1 MDTVGGDYR
10 MNEQNFLENY
20 LWPSADRLDRTFTHP
35 LPKIEGLKKCGDF
48 IVQCEYEDTFST
60 NIMTKYES
68 DTLGVILKEVYK
80 NTQNKVTGVF
90 VRLVGTM
97 SLVKPGYPRLS
108 LDAAVSNVNLFTG
121 EREDIKTT
129 VAIHLRQV
137 DPEQRKKVFQ
147 GFSEQAKEAGISYQ
161 EREVE
166 YAPDF
171 WGSIWVTQLKGIN
184 LDIIRKLRDYAWSA
198 YKRLMEETEE
208 KTPFD
213 YRPMQENSIFNSS
226 RREHLSFK
234 RMGLS
239 VPVEAQAAFF
249 SVLVSGI

>member
-1 MDTVGGDYR
+1 
-10 MNEQNFLENY
+10 MNEKDFLENY
-20 LWPSADRLDRTFTHP
+20 LWPSGDRLDRTFTHP
-35 LPKIEGLKKCGDF
+35 LPNIEGLKKCGEF
-48 IVQCEYEDTFST
+48 IVQGELEDTFST

-68 DTLGVILKEVYK
+68 DTLGVRLVEVYK
-80 NTQNKVTGVF
+80 NSQNKVTGVF

-97 SLVKPGYPRLS
+97 SLVKTGYPCLA
-108 LDAAVSNVNLFTG
+108 LDAAVSNVNLATG

-129 VAIHLRQV
+129 VAIHLPQV

-161 EREVE
+161 ERQSD
-166 YAPDF
+166 ALPDF
-171 WGSIWVTQLKGIN
+171 WGPVWLAQSKGADF
-184 LDIIRKLRDYAWSA
+184 DIIRKLRDYAWSS
-198 YKRLMEETEE
+198 YERLIEETEE

-213 YRPMQENSIFNSS
+213 YRPFQEHMIFNTA

-239 VPVEAQAAFF
+239 VAEEAQAAFF
-249 SVLVSGI
+249 SVLVSGV

>member
-1 MDTVGGDYR
+1 MDEKG
-10 MNEQNFLENY
+10 FLENY
-20 LWPSADRLDRTFTHP
+20 LWPSGDRLDRTFTHP
-35 LPKIEGLKKCGDF
+35 LPSIEGLKKCGDF
-48 IVQCEYEDTFST
+48 IVQCEHEDTFST

-68 DTLGVILKEVYK
+68 DVSGVIFKEVYK

-97 SLVKPGYPRLS
+97 SLVKIGYPRLS

-129 VAIHLRQV
+129 VAIHMPQV
-137 DPEQRKKVFQ
+137 DPEQRKKAFE
-147 GFSEQAKEAGISYQ
+147 GFSEQAKEAGVSCR
-161 EREVE
+161 EVEVE
-166 YAPDF
+166 YAPDSR
-171 WGSIWVTQLKGIN
+171 GSIWVAESKGVN
-184 LDIIRKLRDYAWSA
+184 LDIIQKLREYAWSS

-213 YRPMQENSIFNSS
+213 YRPVQETMIFNSAM
-226 RREHLSFK
+226 REHLSFK

>member
-1 MDTVGGDYR
+1 MDEKD
-10 MNEQNFLENY
+10 FLENY
-20 LWPSADRLDRTFTHP
+20 LWPSDNRLDRTFTHP
-35 LPKIEGLKKCGDF
+35 LLKIEGLKKCGDY
-48 IVQCEYEDTFST
+48 IVQCEHEDTFST

-80 NTQNKVTGVF
+80 NSQDKVTGVF

-97 SLVKPGYPRLS
+97 SLVKPGYPFLL

-129 VAIHLRQV
+129 VALHLPQV
-137 DPEQRKKVFQ
+137 DPEKRRNILNS
-147 GFSEQAKEAGISYQ
+147 FSEQAKEAGISCR
-161 EREVE
+161 ERE
-166 YAPDF
+166 AGDIPDF
-171 WGSIWVTQLKGIN
+171 WGTRWMAESKGAN
-184 LDIIRKLRDYAWSA
+184 LDIIRKLREHAWSC
-198 YKRLMEETEE
+198 YKGLMEQTEE

-213 YRPMQENSIFNSS
+213 YRSVQEQTIFNVAS
-226 RREHLSFK
+226 REHLSFK